1 MRAVSVLVTGPFN
14 SGKSTLIKTLGGR
27 FSIDVELAQ
36 GAKPTTT
43 VFMDYGTIEMDGHY
57 VRLYGTPGQ
66 SRFRPIIMGLL
77 TLPVSGYVFVVDSSD
92 PTSLA
97 IARGYYQAVRA
108 RRPDLPHIVAA
119 NKRDRITAAPL
130 QRVRHVVGVPEGVEV
145 LPLIA
150 KDRASA
156 EEGLRRLLTI
166 IADK

>member
-36 GAKPTTT
+36 GAKPTT
-43 VFMDYGTIEMDGHY
+43 VFMDYGTIELDGHH

-108 RRPDLPHIVAA
+108 RRPDLPHVVAA

-150 KDRASA
+150 RDRASA
-156 EEGLRRLLTI
+156 EEVLRRLLTI

>member
-1 MRAVSVLVTGPFN
+1 MRAVTILVTGPFN
-14 SGKSTLIKTLGGR
+14 SGKSTLVKTLGGR
-27 FSIDVELAQ
+27 FSIDVELGRGGKA
-36 GAKPTTT
+36 TTT
-43 VFMDYGTIEMDGHY
+43 VFMDYGTIELDGHT

-92 PTSLA
+92 PTCLA

-108 RRPDLPHIVAA
+108 RRPDLPHVVAA

-130 QRVRHVVGVPEGVEV
+130 QHVRRVVAVPDEVEV
-145 LPLIA
+145 LPLVA
-150 KDRASA
+150 RDRASA
-156 EEGLRRLLTI
+156 EGVLRRLLAA